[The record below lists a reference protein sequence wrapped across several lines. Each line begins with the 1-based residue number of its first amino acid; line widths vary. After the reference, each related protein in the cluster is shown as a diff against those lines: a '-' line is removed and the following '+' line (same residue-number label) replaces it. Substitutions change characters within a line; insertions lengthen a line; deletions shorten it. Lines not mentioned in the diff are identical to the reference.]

1 MICMQFHARR
11 TALEGD
17 EVRFHGSA
25 TVGAR
30 GQVAIPASL
39 RRELG
44 IRPGDQVLFVQ
55 AQGDSAGFQVCLP
68 GFALRG
74 RLPAPVSLP
83 DVGAGRA
90 DGEAPADLDASLAH
104 LRAVELFRDLGEPAL
119 RRLAPLLR
127 QERYRAGQSIVVE
140 GQPCEA
146 VYLIASGL
154 VKRFKLS
161 AEGKEQVLKL
171 LGPGESFNEV
181 PVLDGGPNPAGS
193 VALEDTVVYALRRQ
207 DLLRLVE
214 ETPSLAMALLQ
225 VLAARLRHLVG
236 LVEDLSMRHVM
247 GRVARLLLDQPEA
260 VERLTHQELA
270 AMVGTVREVF
280 SRAMRE
286 LEDQGAVRLDRGRV
300 VILDRDRLKRLV

>member
-1 MICMQFHARR
+1 MEQ
-11 TALEGD
+11 EGI
-17 EVRFHGSA
+17 RFHGSA

-55 AQGDSAGFQVCLP
+55 AQGDPAGFQVCLP

-74 RLPAPVSLP
+74 RLPAPAAPAVS
-83 DVGAGRA
+83 AGQA

-140 GQPCEA
+140 GEPCEA

-207 DLLRLVE
+207 ALLRLIE

-247 GRVARLLLDQPEA
+247 GRVARLLLDQPEV

-286 LEDQGAVRLDRGRV
+286 LEEQGAVRLDRGRV